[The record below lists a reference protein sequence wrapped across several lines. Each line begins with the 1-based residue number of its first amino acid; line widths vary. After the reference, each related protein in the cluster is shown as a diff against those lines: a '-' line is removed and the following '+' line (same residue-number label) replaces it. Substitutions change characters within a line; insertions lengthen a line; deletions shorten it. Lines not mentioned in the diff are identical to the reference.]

1 MRCVKVLRIRAEP
14 LTGEAFAPFGR
25 LIGRPRTEPHQE
37 SAAYAY
43 WDKIIPLDLSGCPAE
58 LGFLE
63 ARHRPFAVSRLE
75 RHRKATQTFIPFSTA
90 ASVLV
95 VAPGNPDDDH
105 DRPRPEAMRA
115 FLLDG
120 TTGYHLFRGVWHL
133 SPFPIGPVA
142 RFVMVVRRD
151 TIVDDQEIRD
161 LGATVEVTLA

>member
-1 MRCVKVLRIRAEP
+1 MMSVKVLRIRAEP
-14 LTGEAFAPFGR
+14 LTEEAFAPFGR
-25 LIGRPRTEPHQE
+25 VIQRPRTEPHQA
-37 SAAYAY
+37 SATYVY
-43 WDKIIPLDLSGCPAE
+43 WDKIMPLDLSGSPAE

-63 ARHRPFAVSRLE
+63 ALHRPFVASRLE

-95 VAPGNPDDDH
+95 VAPGNPDDD
-105 DRPRPEAMRA
+105 DDVPRPEAVRA

-120 TTGYHLFRGVWHL
+120 TAGYHLFRGVWHL

-151 TIVDDQEIRD
+151 TIVDDQEIID
-161 LGATVEVTLA
+161 MDATVEITLA